1 MGQERG
7 ACMSIHNQKTE
18 RPAQASCR
26 PGLWQIFLPALVFI
40 VLYSLLKSAC
50 VLMYRHLK
58 ASGPVFMRGF
68 LAERPGL
75 CMAAMTVFSMAAAL
89 FAVSG
94 VGKRRL
100 LAFRAKAVPAVQGES
115 RRKGF
120 FLRLC
125 LILCACALC
134 IFGNAQIQAGGLSSD
149 SVYTMQPIYREVPFL
164 FILLIFA
171 VFTPFVEEFVFRGI
185 LYAGLRSRFSP
196 LPSALLAAALFG
208 LYHGEL
214 IQGTYAFLMG
224 LFFCVSLE
232 VTGDIRMPWL
242 LHGICNGLPLILSYS
257 GIWEIF
263 LGRAWRIGTF
273 ACFLIAAGL
282 SGALLVRKKA
292 PSESRD

>member
-1 MGQERG
+1 MTIHHQETV
-7 ACMSIHNQKTE
+7 S
-18 RPAQASCR
+18 PAQDSYS
-26 PGLWQIFLPALVFI
+26 PGIWQIFLPAFLFI
-40 VLYSLLKSAC
+40 VLYSLLQSAC
-50 VLMYRHLK
+50 ILMYRHLK
-58 ASGPVFMRGF
+58 ASGPVFMRAP

-75 CMAAMTVFSMAAAL
+75 CMAGIIVFSMAAAL

-100 LAFRAKAVPAVQGES
+100 SAFREKKVPAVQGES
-115 RRKGF
+115 RKKRI
-120 FLRLC
+120 FLWLC

-134 IFGNAQIQAGGLSSD
+134 IFGNAQIQAGGLNSD
-149 SVYTMQPIYREVPFL
+149 SVYTMQPIYREVPFP
-164 FILLIFA
+164 FILLTFA
-171 VFTPFVEEFVFRGI
+171 VFTPFTEEFVFRGI
-185 LYAGLRSRFSP
+185 LYAGLRSRFSS

-214 IQGTYAFLMG
+214 IQGTYAFFMG

-292 PSESRD
+292 LSESRD